1 MSLVIWAAV
10 AFMIGL
16 VIYIAVPMLFGP
28 LFPAGIRQRL
38 AEIYFSQATATMRR
52 TTLLD
57 RINSGFTL
65 IATEFD
71 AEWGCELTDV
81 GDQEYRIEDPRN
93 RMTRLY
99 SRPFGMAS
107 ERFDVYCSAR
117 DAAAGKVHQLQA
129 ERGDHVSTKRVQTD
143 GGQTK
148 MVTEWT
154 NAHVTI
160 PDGLQTVSLH
170 GIAGILGGQ
179 ASPTLGEDVYDDIK
193 KSQAAFDSRSVLE
206 GMTFIVAFA
215 AVFGLMWFAA
225 NYGGSAGG
233 AGGGGINVPIM
244 LRVVPW

>member
-10 AFMIGL
+10 AFMLGL

-65 IATEFD
+65 IATGFD

-93 RMTRLY
+93 RMARLY

-117 DAAAGKVHQLQA
+117 DAAAGKAHQLQA
-129 ERGDHVSTKRVQTD
+129 ERGNHRHDVAVD
-143 GGQTK
+143 GGDQSSP
-148 MVTEWT
+148 VTVA

-233 AGGGGINVPIM
+233 GGGGINVPLM
-244 LRVVPW
+244 VEVLLL